1 MGPGPGGLSA
11 ESWWTRGSWWRA
23 SEWGLSEAVTDKT
36 PSRDQRVNNKQS
48 DLNLQMPGAVMGN
61 DDVTR

>member
-1 MGPGPGGLSA
+1 MCGAGPGGA
-11 ESWWTRGSWWRA
+11 ADCWW